1 MQTIVLH
8 FCYFVLILLFS
19 TAYNTSLIYCFVIW
33 CLHTNKR
40 RPCSSTL
47 SGHPSSSCLCNLS
60 WKFQLVI
67 SSHCCFLSRLLVSR
81 TIVDHMVWSFL
92 ALRHSWSRAVGCC
105 SAWLVKW
112 LVDWDSLFA
121 VRKLFTPQCATSNN
135 KPTIWKWFAEPI
147 WSSGWFIIGTT

>member
-1 MQTIVLH
+1 MDN
-8 FCYFVLILLFS
+8 YD
-19 TAYNTSLIYCFVIW
+19 YNTRITTRIINGGYIYIYVYIYIEQWKGKNGLSPRLHVFDDIW
-33 CLHTNKR
+33 CIFVCKLF
-40 RPCSSTL
+40 
-47 SGHPSSSCLCNLS
+47 
-60 WKFQLVI
+60 WKSQLAI
-67 SSHCCFLSRLLVSR
+67 SSHCCFLRRLFVSR

-135 KPTIWKWFAEPI
+135 KPPIWKWFAEPI